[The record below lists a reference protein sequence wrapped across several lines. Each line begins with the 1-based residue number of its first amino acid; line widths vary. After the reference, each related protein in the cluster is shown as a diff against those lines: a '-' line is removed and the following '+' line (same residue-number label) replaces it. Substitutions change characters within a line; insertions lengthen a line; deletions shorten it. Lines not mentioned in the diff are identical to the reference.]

1 MYELFHAP
9 HALRTFTHA
18 RTHRPTI
25 TTLVHPP
32 SYTHLL
38 GTHALFFAYR
48 FFFVATLY
56 QRASVSL
63 VGTTLTKSAQL
74 MNTHEMNALEY
85 AAYVR
90 LCLFLLMGGCALATA
105 TLWLS
110 VYCDWRKSN
119 RK

>member
-1 MYELFHAP
+1 
-9 HALRTFTHA
+9 
-18 RTHRPTI
+18 
-25 TTLVHPP
+25 
-32 SYTHLL
+32 
-38 GTHALFFAYR
+38 
-48 FFFVATLY
+48 
-56 QRASVSL
+56 
-63 VGTTLTKSAQL
+63 